1 MKHDGL
7 PTQMSKQQ
15 QVLRQ
20 IMTNSPISKK
30 ELQEASGIS
39 WGMISNITNQLVEER
54 YIEPYIR
61 ETQGVGRKAE
71 EYDVNRNDNYCIG
84 IDFNYNGIIAVIT
97 DMKGRIV
104 EQYERI
110 FDVREREY
118 ALRQVFEVTD
128 LFFAHFKEKRILG
141 IGFAVQ
147 GIVDIYEG
155 ISVLISA
162 IKNWEDVPLK
172 KIMEERYGV
181 KVFLEHDPNCIMRC
195 ERVSGCLKGR
205 NVTEAILVNH
215 DPRIGAGM
223 SVMTRGQIC
232 HGFHGKAGE
241 IGTAPVNI
249 TEEGKFEYMEGHM
262 TREGIVRDYKKLTG
276 EDITYHEFVQLL
288 LVNDSESIT
297 IHRQMGQY
305 IGLALGT
312 AANFLNPQ
320 VAIIHLTEEKKELLY
335 KTISEVLERVF
346 YDKTIEVHFS
356 KLGQEAKAVGAALI
370 ASENAVNQ
378 L

>member
-71 EYDVNRNDNYCIG
+71 EYDVNRSDNYCIG

-118 ALRQVFEVTD
+118 ALQQVFEVTD

>member
-15 QVLRQ
+15 QLFRQ
-20 IMTNSPISKK
+20 IMKNSPISKK
-30 ELQEASGIS
+30 ELQEVSGIS
-39 WGMISNITNQLVEER
+39 WGMVSNITNQLVEEK
-54 YIEPYIR
+54 YIEPYVR

-71 EYDVNRNDNYCIG
+71 EYDVNHNDNYCIG

-104 EQYERI
+104 AQQERI
-110 FDVREREY
+110 FEVREREY

-128 LFFAHFKEKRILG
+128 LFFEQFREKRILG

-162 IKNWEDVPLK
+162 IKDWEDVPLK

-241 IGTAPVNI
+241 IGTTPVNI

-262 TREGIVRDYKKLTG
+262 TREGIVRDYKNLTG
-276 EDITYHEFVQLL
+276 RDITYHEFVQLL
-288 LVNDSESIT
+288 LVNDSECIK
-297 IHRQMGQY
+297 IHKQVGRY
-305 IGLALGT
+305 IGLAVGT

-320 VAIIHLTEEKKELLY
+320 VMIIHLTEEKKELLY

-346 YDKTIEVHFS
+346 FDKTIELHFS
-356 KLGQEAKAVGAALI
+356 RLGSEAKAVGAALI

>member
-1 MKHDGL
+1 MKHDDM
-7 PTQMSKQQ
+7 PKQMSKQQ
-15 QVLRQ
+15 QVFRQ

-30 ELQEASGIS
+30 ELQDILGIS
-39 WGMISNITNQLVEER
+39 WGMISNITNQLVEEK

-71 EYDVNRNDNYCIG
+71 EYDINHNDNYCIG

-104 EQYERI
+104 EQQERV
-110 FDVREREY
+110 FEVREREY
-118 ALRQVFEVTD
+118 ALKQIFEVTD
-128 LFFAHFKEKRILG
+128 LFFEHFQEKKILG

-155 ISVLISA
+155 VSVLISA
-162 IKNWEDVPLK
+162 IKDWEDVPLK

-181 KVFLEHDPNCIMRC
+181 KIFLEHDPNCIMRC
-195 ERVSGCLKGR
+195 ERAFGCLKGR

-241 IGTAPVNI
+241 IGTTPVNI
-249 TEEGKFEYMEGHM
+249 TDEGKFEYMEGHM
-262 TREGIVRDYKKLTG
+262 TREGILRDYENLTG
-276 EDITYHEFVQLL
+276 REITYHEFMQLL
-288 LVNDSESIT
+288 RLNDAECL
-297 IHRQMGQY
+297 RVYKRLGQY
-305 IGLALGT
+305 IGFAIGT

-320 VAIIHLTEEKKELLY
+320 VMIVHIQQEKNKLLY
-335 KTISEVLERVF
+335 DAMCEILKRVF
-346 YDKTIEVHFS
+346 YDKTIEVHLS
-356 KLGQEAKAVGAALI
+356 QLGQGAKAVGAALI
-370 ASENAVNQ
+370 VSEGAVNQ